1 MDIEDLQ
8 ATYYDTLRMAGKV
21 KIRSE
26 NAVLWTQVESDRIYE
41 YGKDGLRQIPGTIMF
56 SNGISWVYIISLNLV
71 SNRRDE
77 YILEKMSVQPGI
89 LDLLKLDW
97 ESGEMYAVQEFYSF
111 ISKSEVNQESGLVD
125 STSTA
130 MNMIAMGVQTTKLY

>member
-1 MDIEDLQ
+1 
-8 ATYYDTLRMAGKV
+8 
-21 KIRSE
+21 
-26 NAVLWTQVESDRIYE
+26 VESDRIYE
-41 YGKDGLRQIPGTIMF
+41 YG
-56 SNGISWVYIISLNLV
+56 
-71 SNRRDE
+71 
-77 YILEKMSVQPGI
+77 LEKMSVQPGI